1 MDVCFL
7 PQSRLAETLRILSGK
22 DNFELRGEPLTSR
35 LSHRSSELRKLARS
49 FTTDQVNGLNNLP
62 SEVQESSAARQGE
75 SSQAALHP
83 ASGLEAA
90 GRNDGLS
97 MPPEFMVMVRRLEG
111 RFTDNVETSMVAD
124 PPVAEAAIP
133 ADAEVTENCHSTS
146 ASEEDDQGTLRPL
159 SECIAAQSS
168 RLPTSRVISPQ
179 LGNYDGEPIL
189 GNHVETIEPPLAPA
203 LAVNEGISLNAAT
216 VATYWQKMAVEGR
229 AAAADRAPFE
239 KPAAR
244 GQASPDRNQ
253 AMVPSAQSLL
263 EPEVEGIRAGL
274 DALMQSLATVCAER
288 VSADLRNSNKVC
300 IDEVE
305 KKVAELLQASL
316 DSLAE
321 NMLDQCRREFDR
333 LVNEFLSKS
342 SLQSDPA
349 LVNHRQ
355 DCALTQVPGE
365 VKSAAGPQAE
375 RRKSRTRSANDLT
388 LRVSVGVIV
397 LVLIPALL
405 AIYGLGPSIAR
416 LRQQPP
422 ASFYHDDPNWS
433 ARQRLREERLA
444 RGYWGIALGDIQ
456 TRYGFETALPPD
468 PPDNFKVEE
477 NAGPST
483 TPNVDSAARTKYW
496 EKLREVWPRS
506 ESWDRTNRLSD
517 WARSFWRPSE

>member
-1 MDVCFL
+1 MRPV
-7 PQSRLAETLRILSGK
+7 LRILSGK
-22 DNFELRGEPLTSR
+22 DNFELRGDSLTSR

-90 GRNDGLS
+90 GRTDGLS

-124 PPVAEAAIP
+124 PPLAEAAIP
-133 ADAEVTENCHSTS
+133 ADAEATENWHSTS

-159 SECIAAQSS
+159 SECIAVQSS

-189 GNHVETIEPPLAPA
+189 GNHVEAIEPPLAPA
-203 LAVNEGISLNAAT
+203 LAVNERISLNAAT
-216 VATYWQKMAVEGR
+216 VATHWQKMAVEGR
-229 AAAADRAPFE
+229 AAAADRAPFK

-244 GQASPDRNQ
+244 RQASPDRNQ
-253 AMVPSAQSLL
+253 ATVPSAQSLPDNCA

-300 IDEVE
+300 IDEVQ
-305 KKVAELLQASL
+305 KKVAELQQASL

-342 SLQSDPA
+342 SLQTDPA

-375 RRKSRTRSANDLT
+375 RRKTRTRFANDLT

-397 LVLIPALL
+397 LVLLPALL
-405 AIYGLGPSIAR
+405 AIYSFSPSVAH

-422 ASFYHDDPNWS
+422 PSFYHDDPNWS
-433 ARQRLREERLA
+433 ARQRSREERLA
-444 RGYWGIALGDIQ
+444 HGYWGIALRDIQ
-456 TRYGFETALPPD
+456 ARYAFGSVLPLDAPD
-468 PPDNFKVEE
+468 YFKVEE

-483 TPNVDSAARTKYW
+483 TPIVDSATRAKYW
-496 EKLREVWPRS
+496 EKLREVWLRS
-506 ESWDRTNRLSD
+506 ESWEQMDRISD
-517 WARSFWRPSE
+517 WMQTWRRPSE